1 MVMIAVCSA
10 LVGATLST
18 QYKVPALFPA
28 TVMGV
33 ALVTAVA
40 VLKGSTVSATM
51 SALAVWT
58 ICLQLGYLGGL
69 LTRYCLEASGV
80 APSRSLHSTTAP
92 N

>member
-1 MVMIAVCSA
+1 MVLIALCSA
-10 LVGATLST
+10 LIGATLST

-28 TVMGV
+28 AMMGV

-40 VLKGSTVSATM
+40 ALKGSTVSATI

-69 LTRYCLEASGV
+69 LTHYCLEATGL
-80 APSRSLHSTTAP
+80 APRRWLHSPIAR

>member
-1 MVMIAVCSA
+1 MVLIALCSA
-10 LVGATLST
+10 LIGATLST

-28 TVMGV
+28 AMMGV

-40 VLKGSTVSATM
+40 ALKGSTVSATI
-51 SALAVWT
+51 SALAIWT

-69 LTRYCLEASGV
+69 LTRYCLEATGL
-80 APSRSLHSTTAP
+80 APRRWLHSPIAR